1 MYAGIR
7 LKFVK
12 NNSYLFTMK
21 IEISN
26 GELLDKLSILEI
38 KSEKISEPGKL
49 ENIRKELELV
59 RELSAP
65 LLLQIGD
72 LFGELKKTNGE
83 LWEIEDILRDY
94 ESEKDFGEGFIQA
107 ARSVYLLNDRRADI
121 KKKINLLTG
130 SEIREEKSYKHY

>member
-1 MYAGIR
+1 
-7 LKFVK
+7 
-12 NNSYLFTMK
+12 MK